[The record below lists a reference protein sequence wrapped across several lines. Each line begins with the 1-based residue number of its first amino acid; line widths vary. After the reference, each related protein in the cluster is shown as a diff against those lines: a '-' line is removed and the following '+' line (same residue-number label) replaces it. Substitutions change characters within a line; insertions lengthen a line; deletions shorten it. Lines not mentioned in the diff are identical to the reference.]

1 LCPAKMLRS
10 FCGRA
15 RGPNRGGLY
24 GRCPPS
30 CGPPRRPRHRL
41 ASTIARMPARTAGGR
56 LDHASTTTARSRSA
70 GLSMG
75 TFMGTSPESAFSSGF
90 SGLDA
95 GLQIRHRRFDSDRS
109 LSALDPCEVPELPVF
124 AGVFAFLGPSLSGP
138 PTARKVAPECQSEP
152 LRAGAA
158 SHQLPRPLL
167 PHRAGSLGRCGNCRG
182 RPAPATQ
189 GLGRF
194 ETARPEMPKAPWGTR
209 GLSNL
214 RRAWHRPVSEIAT
227 VSRGLESLFRGS
239 QLLSAIRSGL
249 SSAAC

>member
-1 LCPAKMLRS
+1 MPSPLPVGSPRPS
-10 FCGRA
+10 
-15 RGPNRGGLY
+15 RGCRL
-24 GRCPPS
+24 
-30 CGPPRRPRHRL
+30 GPPAAGSTMPRPLRRG
-41 ASTIARMPARTAGGR
+41 TGR
-56 LDHASTTTARSRSA
+56 RA
-70 GLSMG
+70 GLC
-75 TFMGTSPESAFSSGF
+75 TSACTSTRKAPFHPRNP
-90 SGLDA
+90 GLA
-95 GLQIRHRRFDSDRS
+95 VRLQIRHRRFDSDRS
-109 LSALDPCEVPELPVF
+109 LSALDPCEVPVLPGF

-239 QLLSAIRSGL
+239 ELLSAIRSGL